1 MKKRT
6 AFYLVAAF
14 VGFGTPLS
22 AAEAPTITM
31 PSVANCESAANL
43 YKARHPHTD
52 MFESMKAGFFPF
64 GEASPPKPPQTYRDP
79 ESGIVFYVESDGRH
93 LAAIDGNGK
102 LLWVRNP
109 FVDNNMC
116 PYRSAHPYISKI
128 GPAATP
134 QFSDEAIVKELNG
147 QRSRTAPAYRRKEL
161 RPGSRFINI
170 DFNSSQFGY
179 VNVETGDFYDQG
191 QN

>member
-1 MKKRT
+1 MKKQT
-6 AFYLVAAF
+6 AFYFVMAF
-14 VGFGTPLS
+14 TGFGTPLF
-22 AAEAPTITM
+22 AADGSITM
-31 PSVANCESAANL
+31 PYVANCEAAANL
-43 YKARHPHTD
+43 YAAKHPNID

-64 GEASPPKPPQTYRDP
+64 GDAPPPQPPQTYRDP
-79 ESGIVFYVESDGRH
+79 ETGMTFYVESDGRH
-93 LAAIDGNGK
+93 LTAIDPNGK

-116 PYRSAHPYISKI
+116 PYRSAHPYIFKL
-128 GPAATP
+128 GPAAMP
-134 QFSDEAIVKELNG
+134 HLSDEAIVKELNH
-147 QRSRTAPAYRRKEL
+147 QRSITPPAYRMKEL
-161 RPGSRFINI
+161 RPDAHFIKL